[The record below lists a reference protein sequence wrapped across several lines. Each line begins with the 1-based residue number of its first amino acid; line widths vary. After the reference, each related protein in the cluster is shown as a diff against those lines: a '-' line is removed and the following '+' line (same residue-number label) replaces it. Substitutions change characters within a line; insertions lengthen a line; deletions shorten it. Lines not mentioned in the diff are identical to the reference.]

1 MTHLSAIVIV
11 NQNDFYVETH
21 GCASLQL
28 NKKPGDL
35 KMSNL
40 RFLSLCGLLLLTL
53 VAFADVPGMI
63 NYQGKLTKAD
73 GTLLADGSYS
83 MTFAIYAQPT
93 GGLPIWSE
101 PNPSVQVKKGLF
113 SVLLGSLTNLPANI
127 FSGAGRYF
135 GVTVGTDPEMTPRQL
150 IASVPFALKAGVAD
164 TVVDGSITKAKL
176 ASDVTTTTMDAI
188 TTGWVPVNETWNF
201 ATATTILVPDTTISK
216 FSVGDK
222 LRFTQDGVTK
232 YFYITSIGNNF
243 LAVTAGFDFTVTNT
257 AISNNFYS
265 KVISPIGFPQW
276 FNYTPTVV
284 GLTNPNYTQQTGR
297 FKIVGNEVTVKFGVV
312 IATWSDQTWEIIV
325 KAPLTTNSN
334 GGSNGAGT
342 YYRAAGSSEDGSMT
356 IYIDK
361 NSNNIKFIN
370 SAASSPIHWEASSSV
385 GLSGTISFE
394 L

>member
-1 MTHLSAIVIV
+1 
-11 NQNDFYVETH
+11 
-21 GCASLQL
+21 
-28 NKKPGDL
+28 
-35 KMSNL
+35 MSNL

-334 GGSNGAGT
+334 GGSNGAG
-342 YYRAAGSSEDGSMT
+342 
-356 IYIDK
+356 
-361 NSNNIKFIN
+361 
-370 SAASSPIHWEASSSV
+370 
-385 GLSGTISFE
+385 
-394 L
+394 

>member
-1 MTHLSAIVIV
+1 M
-11 NQNDFYVETH
+11 
-21 GCASLQL
+21 
-28 NKKPGDL
+28 
-35 KMSNL
+35 
-40 RFLSLCGLLLLTL
+40 RFLHSTIILIVLSTIT
-53 VAFADVPGMI
+53 AFAAVPPMV

-73 GTLLADGSYS
+73 GTLLPDGTYS
-83 MTFAIYAQPT
+83 MTYAIYDVAVN
-93 GGLPIWSE
+93 GVALWSE
-101 PNPSVQVKKGLF
+101 INPSVQVKKGLF
-113 SVLLGSLTNLPANI
+113 SVLLGSVRHLPDNI
-127 FSGAGRYF
+127 FDGTDRYF
-135 GVTVGTDPEMTPRQL
+135 GVTVGTDPEMTPRQQ

-164 TVVDGSITKAKL
+164 AVVDGSITKAKL

-188 TTGWVPVNETWNF
+188 ATGWVPVNETWTF

-216 FSVGDK
+216 FSIGDK

-243 LAVTAGFDFTVTNT
+243 LAVTAGSDFTVTNT

-284 GLTNPNYTQQTGR
+284 GLTNPNYTQQNGR
-297 FKIVGNEVTVKFGVV
+297 FKIIGNEVTVKFGIV
-312 IATWSDQTWEIIV
+312 IASWTDQTWEIIV
-325 KAPLTTNSN
+325 KAPLATNSN
-334 GGSNGAGT
+334 GGSNGNGT
-342 YYRAAGSSEDGSMT
+342 YYRAAGSNEDGSMI

-370 SAASSPIHWEASSSV
+370 SVASSPIHWELSSTV